1 MRTVAS
7 KKSSSTPVTWYFCR
21 TASGGH
27 VKIGR
32 ETQNVCHRI
41 GWTQQ
46 CQSCIST
53 IVCRPSQYIIVP
65 VCFTVFNHEVN
76 CCQLCNVMRHWNCSF
91 SIMASAG
98 GHRVWKRSESS
109 LNVSMWVSVW
119 LVVKLPTQKLQWGDG
134 LMPATHRTQSA
145 LSLTSTYVT
154 SKAESGM
161 NTDNFNC
168 KRRWGSAEPT
178 RGSRQPCSTRA
189 ILWESWRGASS
200 AVGELWEMFT
210 LQKKKKKQG
219 GPVI

>member
-1 MRTVAS
+1 
-7 KKSSSTPVTWYFCR
+7 
-21 TASGGH
+21 
-27 VKIGR
+27 
-32 ETQNVCHRI
+32 
-41 GWTQQ
+41 
-46 CQSCIST
+46 
-53 IVCRPSQYIIVP
+53 
-65 VCFTVFNHEVN
+65 
-76 CCQLCNVMRHWNCSF
+76 MRHLNCSS

-119 LVVKLPTQKLQWGDG
+119 LVVKLPTQKLQRVDG

-145 LSLTSTYVT
+145 ISLTSTYVT

-168 KRRWGSAEPT
+168 KSRWGSANPPQ
-178 RGSRQPCSTRA
+178 GSRQPCSTRA

-210 LQKKKKKQG
+210 LQQKKNKKKTGRSSHLIPHQIG
-219 GPVI
+219 QSEVFFASPPSTPTITSFQIVCGRQNLTWGMITDSCGAETRL